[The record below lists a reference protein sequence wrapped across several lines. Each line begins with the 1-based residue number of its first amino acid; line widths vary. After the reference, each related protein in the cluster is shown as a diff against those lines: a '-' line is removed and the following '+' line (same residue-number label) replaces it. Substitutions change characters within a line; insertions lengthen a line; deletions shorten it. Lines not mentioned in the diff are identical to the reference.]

1 MLIQLKNKDTLHF
14 DDFFF
19 QCAIG
24 KKGINSKKKEGDFS
38 TPKGIFAIKYLYYR
52 PDRLTK
58 PETKIIVKKI
68 KKSMGWCS

>member
-24 KKGINSKKKEGDFS
+24 KKGINSKKKRVIFLHLKEYLQSNIFITDL
-38 TPKGIFAIKYLYYR
+38 TDLQNQKPK
-52 PDRLTK
+52 
-58 PETKIIVKKI
+58 
-68 KKSMGWCS
+68 

>member
-24 KKGINSKKKEGDFS
+24 KKGINSKKKRV
-38 TPKGIFAIKYLYYR
+38 IFRHLKEYFQSNAFIIG
-52 PDRLTK
+52 LTELQNQK
-58 PETKIIVKKI
+58 LK
-68 KKSMGWCS
+68 